1 VHARTLT
8 PATVPESRAVSYP
21 AAVDQESHL
30 TIEEL
35 RATALDLRRENERLR
50 SLIENTSD
58 IITIVSEDG
67 TIRYLSPSIERI
79 LGDDPRDL
87 VGKNV
92 LDFVH
97 PADVAATERVLK
109 LAVRNPGTPQSI
121 ELRLRHRDGSWHVLE
136 VIGKRPTSPPGMD
149 GVVVDSRDVTE
160 RKRIEAEARQHQ
172 EELSYLARLSTMG
185 EMAAGLAHELNQ
197 PLAAITNYAKG
208 CARRITAGVG
218 PPAEIVTALDKIAA
232 QAMRAGDIIRRLRS
246 LLRKGEARRE
256 LVDVN
261 ELVREVAHF
270 LDTEVRT
277 HAVRLQLDLAPEL
290 PQVCV
295 DTIQVEQVLVN
306 LVRNGLEELSG
317 VEGRTRELLLQ
328 ATRTSD
334 TIEVAVSD
342 NGAGLSAE
350 IAEKMFDPLFSTKP
364 GSLGMG
370 LSISRSIVD
379 AHGGRLWATANP
391 SGGTT
396 FRFTLPVDENIPERR
411 KSHPV

>member
-1 VHARTLT
+1 VRTRTPT
-8 PATVPESRAVSYP
+8 PASIAVSYP
-21 AAVDQESHL
+21 AAADRESHL
-30 TIEEL
+30 TVEEL
-35 RATALDLRRENERLR
+35 RARALDLRRENEQLR

-67 TIRYLSPSIERI
+67 AICYVSPSIERI
-79 LGDDPRDL
+79 LGYDPKVL
-87 VGKNV
+87 IGQNV
-92 LDFVH
+92 FDFVH
-97 PADVAATERVLK
+97 PEDVAATERVLK
-109 LAVRNPGTPQSI
+109 LAVRSPGMLHSI

-136 VIGKRPTSPPGMD
+136 VIGKRPTSPPD
-149 GVVVDSRDVTE
+149 LAGVVVNARDVTE
-160 RKRIEAEARQHQ
+160 RKRIEAEARQRQ
-172 EELSYLARLSTMG
+172 EQLSYLARLSTMG

-208 CARRITAGVG
+208 CARRIAGG
-218 PPAEIVTALDKIAA
+218 AGQPAEIVAALDKIAA

-246 LLRKGEARRE
+246 LLRKGEVRRE

-270 LDTEVRT
+270 LNAEVRG
-277 HAVRLQLDLAPEL
+277 HAVRLELDLAPEL
-290 PQVCV
+290 PQICV

-306 LVRNGLEELSG
+306 LVRNGLEALSG
-317 VEGRTRELLLQ
+317 VEGQEREMLLQ
-328 ATRTSD
+328 TSGTAD
-334 TIEVAVSD
+334 TLEVAVSD

-350 IAEKMFDPLFSTKP
+350 IAEKMFDPLFSTKS

-391 SGGTT
+391 AGGTT
-396 FRFTLPVDENIPERR
+396 FRFTLPLHEDITERA
-411 KSHPV
+411 KSQPV

>member
-1 VHARTLT
+1 MR
-8 PATVPESRAVSYP
+8 ATVSESITVSYP
-21 AAVDQESHL
+21 AAVDQQSHL
-30 TIEEL
+30 AIEEL
-35 RATALDLRRENERLR
+35 RATALDLRRENEQLR

-58 IITIVSEDG
+58 IITIVNEDG
-67 TIRYLSPSIERI
+67 TIRYESPSIERI
-79 LGDDPRDL
+79 LGYNPEDL

-97 PADVAATERVLK
+97 PEDVAATKRVLK
-109 LAVRNPGTPQSI
+109 LAVQNPGMPQSI
-121 ELRLRHRDGSWHVLE
+121 ELHLRHRDGSWHVLE
-136 VIGKRPTSPPGMD
+136 VIGKRPTSPPGMN
-149 GVVVDSRDVTE
+149 GVVVNSRDVTA

-208 CARRITAGVG
+208 CARRITGGAGQ
-218 PPAEIVTALDKIAA
+218 PAEIVPALDKIAA

-246 LLRKGEARRE
+246 LLRKGEVRRE

-270 LDTEVRT
+270 LNAEVRE

-290 PQVCV
+290 PQICV

-306 LVRNGLEELSG
+306 LVRNGLEALAG
-317 VEGRTRELLLQ
+317 VAGRARELLLQ
-328 ATRTSD
+328 TTGTDD
-334 TIEVAVSD
+334 TLEVAVSD
-342 NGAGLSAE
+342 NGAGLPAE
-350 IAEKMFDPLFSTKP
+350 IAEKMFDPLFSTKS

-370 LSISRSIVD
+370 LSISRSIVE

-391 SGGTT
+391 AGGTT
-396 FRFTLPVDENIPERR
+396 FRFTLPLHEDIPERP